1 MRNLLYFMLLIL
13 SLSSCVDLNEAPKS
27 SQTTNQFYRNEAD
40 AIAAVNAVY
49 HRMFTNTAGMLASG
63 VLFNR
68 QLMMYEMATDDY
80 TAGPRTRNAQIVE
93 MSKLNHSASN
103 LAIEYSWEY
112 TYEAINIANIAIDR
126 IAQIAEGNISDSI
139 RHRLINE
146 AKFLR
151 GWNYFNLVR
160 WHGEVPLVLH
170 ETTTLDNEAIHPFQS
185 SEDEIYQQ
193 IIRDFTDAESLP
205 KPGEYIGSDIGR
217 ATSGAAKAFL
227 IKVWLTRKEWQKAAD
242 KAKELIDLKWYD
254 LFENYAD
261 VFNPKTKNGMEH
273 IFSEQFE
280 GADGY
285 TSHRLAQTTAPSE
298 APFNGDYVDAPNHNS
313 GLFESFSENDT
324 RKYVTF
330 AKALTDPATGNVIT
344 FSEVHFNKYW
354 DKTTPYNQANS
365 SINVP
370 ILRYSD
376 VLLMY
381 AEALNE
387 LDDRDGA
394 YAFIDKVRARS
405 KIDSLKV
412 VAPDLSK
419 EAFRDSLFQERR
431 KEFALE
437 YQRWFDLARRGS
449 DEYVK
454 AVKAAGKDNV
464 AARHIHFPI
473 PQRELD
479 LNPNLRQRTDW
490 VNY

>member
-1 MRNLLYFMLLIL
+1 MRNSIYVMLLL
-13 SLSSCVDLNEAPKS
+13 LGLSSCVDLDEAPKS
-27 SQTTNQFYRNEAD
+27 NLTTNQFYNNEDD
-40 AIAAVNAVY
+40 AVAAVNAIY
-49 HRMFTNTAGMLASG
+49 HRMFTNTEGMLASG

-80 TAGPRTRNAQIVE
+80 TAGPRTRSAQVVE

-103 LAIEYSWEY
+103 IAIEYAWEY
-112 TYEAINIANIAIDR
+112 TYQAINLANIAIDR
-126 IAQIAEGNISDSI
+126 IAQISSENINDSI
-139 RHRLINE
+139 RLRLINE

-160 WHGEVPLVLH
+160 WHGEVPLILH
-170 ETTTLDNEAIHPFQS
+170 ETTTLDDASIHPAQS
-185 SEDEIYQQ
+185 TEEKVYEQ
-193 IIRDFTDAESLP
+193 IISDFKDAESLP
-205 KPGEYIGSDIGR
+205 APSEYTGSDIGR

-227 IKVWLTRKEWQKAAD
+227 IKVYITRQEWQKAAD
-242 KAKELIDLKWYD
+242 KAHELIGLKWYD

-261 VFNPKTKNGMEH
+261 VFAPEKKNGIEH

-298 APFNGDYVDAPNHNS
+298 SPFNGDYVDAPNHSS

-330 AKALTDPATGNVIT
+330 AKQLTDPLTGKTVT
-344 FSEVHFNKYW
+344 LSEVHFNKYW
-354 DKTTPYNQANS
+354 DKTTPYNQAKS

-370 ILRYSD
+370 IIRYAD

-387 LDDRDGA
+387 LEDRENA
-394 YAFIDKVRARS
+394 YTYLDKVRERA
-405 KIDSLKV
+405 KIASLKS
-412 VAPDLSK
+412 VAPDLDK
-419 EAFRDSLFQERR
+419 DALRDSIFQERR
-431 KEFALE
+431 KEFTLE

-454 AVKAAGKDNV
+454 ALKAAGKTNA

-479 LNPNLRQRTDW
+479 ANPSLHQLTDW
-490 VNY
+490 VSY